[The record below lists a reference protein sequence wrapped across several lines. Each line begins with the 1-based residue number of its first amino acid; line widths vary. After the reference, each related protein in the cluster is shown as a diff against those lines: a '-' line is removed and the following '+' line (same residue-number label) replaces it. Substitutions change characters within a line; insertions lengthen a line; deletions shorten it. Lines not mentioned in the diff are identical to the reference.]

1 MYLFDTDILSNI
13 VKRSPSA
20 GLVKR
25 LQRTPREMQN
35 SSAINV
41 GEIYYGATRSAH
53 GEKIIRAF
61 EEKVFSNLSILP
73 FDQGTAKIFGK
84 LKARLEKKG
93 MVKSEPDLRIA
104 SVAIQHKLILVTG
117 NTEHFDDIP
126 GLEVENWL
134 VD

>member
-13 VKRSPSA
+13 VKKSPSA
-20 GLVKR
+20 RLVKR
-25 LQRTPREMQN
+25 LERTPREMQY

-41 GEIYYGATRSAH
+41 GEIYYGAMRSAH
-53 GEKIIRAF
+53 SEKIIRAF
-61 EEKVFSNLSILP
+61 EERVLPNLTILP
-73 FDQGTAKIFGK
+73 FDEGTAKIYGK

-117 NTEHFDDIP
+117 NTQHFDDIP
-126 GLEVENWL
+126 GLEVENWI
-134 VD
+134 VG

>member
-20 GLVKR
+20 HLVAR
-25 LQRTPREMQN
+25 LEKTAREMQN

-41 GEIYYGATRSAH
+41 GEIYYGAMRSAH
-53 GEKIIRAF
+53 SEKIIRAF
-61 EEKVFSNLSILP
+61 EEKVLSNLTILP
-73 FDQGTAKIFGK
+73 FDEGSAKIYGK

-104 SVAIQHKLILVTG
+104 SVALQHKLILVTG
-117 NTEHFDDIP
+117 NTQHFDDIP
-126 GLEVENWL
+126 GLEVENWI
-134 VD
+134 VG

>member
-20 GLVKR
+20 RLVRR
-25 LQRTPREMQN
+25 LEKTPREMQY

-41 GEIYYGATRSAH
+41 GEIFNGAVRSAH
-53 GEKIIRAF
+53 SEKIIRAF
-61 EEKVFSNLSILP
+61 EEKVFPNLTILP
-73 FDQGTAKIFGK
+73 FDERTAKVYGK
-84 LKARLEKKG
+84 LKAKLEKKG

-117 NTEHFDDIP
+117 NTQHFGDIP
-126 GLEVENWL
+126 GLEVENWI
-134 VD
+134 VG